1 MSGAQ
6 RLDLGTSASSSATA
20 IEMGSTSVAGNTFID
35 FHTSGAPTDYD
46 VRLLATGGDTAN
58 AGAGILNVTANT
70 TIFNSKLRSLPT
82 FNQVTAGN
90 EAANLLF
97 LLVAIFIV
105 LVKLTIILV

>member
-1 MSGAQ
+1 
-6 RLDLGTSASSSATA
+6 
-20 IEMGSTSVAGNTFID
+20 MGSTSVAGNTFID